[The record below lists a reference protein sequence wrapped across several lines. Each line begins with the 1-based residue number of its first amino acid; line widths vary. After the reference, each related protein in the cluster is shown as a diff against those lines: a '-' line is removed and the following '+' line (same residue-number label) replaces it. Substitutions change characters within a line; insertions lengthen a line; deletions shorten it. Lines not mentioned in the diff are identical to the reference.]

1 VGYIETSALTGMNVE
16 ECFIKLAR
24 AVIETI
30 DNGACCAR
38 PQLALFFQFSR
49 VLPVVFCEIEF
60 GIACIFFTIFLLFTM
75 CVKHGKTRSGEL
87 DLNAIGAIGSSAA
100 AGGSS
105 SSDGGL
111 TVKTAGGAEATN
123 VFGSADGAA
132 GPSGSC
138 SSC

>member
-1 VGYIETSALTGMNVE
+1 MVRVAPVRSLHYSFSSLMSCLSYFV
-16 ECFIKLAR
+16 KLNS
-24 AVIETI
+24 E
-30 DNGACCAR
+30 
-38 PQLALFFQFSR
+38 LHALFFFHYFSLIYN
-49 VLPVVFCEIEF
+49 VCE
-60 GIACIFFTIFLLFTM
+60 
-75 CVKHGKTRSGEL
+75 KRGKTRSGEL

-100 AGGSS
+100 AGSSS

>member
-1 VGYIETSALTGMNVE
+1 MVRVAPVRSLHYSFSSLVS
-16 ECFIKLAR
+16 CLSYFVKLISELHA
-24 AVIETI
+24 
-30 DNGACCAR
+30 
-38 PQLALFFQFSR
+38 S
-49 VLPVVFCEIEF
+49 
-60 GIACIFFTIFLLFTM
+60 FFTLFLCFTM
-75 CVKHGKTRSGEL
+75 CVKRGKTRSGEL

-123 VFGSADGAA
+123 VFGAADGAA